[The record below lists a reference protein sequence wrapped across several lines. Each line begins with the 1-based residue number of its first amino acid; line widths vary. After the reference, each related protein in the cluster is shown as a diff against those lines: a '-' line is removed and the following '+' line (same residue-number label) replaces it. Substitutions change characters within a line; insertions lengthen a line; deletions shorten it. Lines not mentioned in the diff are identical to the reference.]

1 MNFNILYLYIV
12 LSIIHLYACFFKK
25 AKIRFTTKPFIMI
38 ILFALYYTST
48 QVRSKELI
56 ASIFLA
62 FLGDAFLMYEK
73 LFWYGVISFWCSD
86 FLYLIIFSRLMPVLN
101 LTYLSTLITLY
112 VTFYI
117 FVAYKSLWTYFGK
130 LKVQGFVYGLPLLFN
145 NMMSVYNLIFN
156 HTYVN
161 ALFVVGTAFYAVS
174 DYILIHGKYKKHIRH
189 ENFVI
194 MLTYILA
201 QGLIVSSFSC

>member
-48 QVRSKELI
+48 QVRRKELI

-62 FLGDAFLMYEK
+62 FLGDVFLMYEK

-117 FVAYKSLWTYFGK
+117 FVAYKNRILTENINFCPISVGYTKRYSANK
-130 LKVQGFVYGLPLLFN
+130 N
-145 NMMSVYNLIFN
+145 NSGRKQCTKF
-156 HTYVN
+156 
-161 ALFVVGTAFYAVS
+161 
-174 DYILIHGKYKKHIRH
+174 
-189 ENFVI
+189 
-194 MLTYILA
+194 
-201 QGLIVSSFSC
+201 